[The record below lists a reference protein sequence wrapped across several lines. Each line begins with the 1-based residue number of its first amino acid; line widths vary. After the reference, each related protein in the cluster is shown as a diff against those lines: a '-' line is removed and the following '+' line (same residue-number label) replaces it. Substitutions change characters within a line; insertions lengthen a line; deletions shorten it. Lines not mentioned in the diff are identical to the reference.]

1 MTATGD
7 TPPNEAGVPQLSPSG
22 RGQGEGLGAEGE
34 GTAALTPALSQ
45 RERETEGK
53 DATMSHLLHGVMQF
67 QREVFPEQADDFARL
82 AEGQSPHTL
91 FIACADSRVVPEL
104 ITQTEP
110 GELFVCRN
118 IGNIV
123 PAYGEMLGG
132 VSAVVEYAVMALGVR
147 HIVVCGHSGCGA
159 MRALANPGDKAL
171 EAMPTVTS
179 WLRNAAAARSV
190 VHTLHPHLEGDAA
203 VEALVKQNVLTQ
215 LGHLRTHPA
224 VAARLAGGGIE
235 LHGWVYDI
243 ASGQIEIINERTR
256 QTVPVSVAAAQLK
269 TEQPDD
275 AP

>member
-1 MTATGD
+1 
-7 TPPNEAGVPQLSPSG
+7 V
-22 RGQGEGLGAEGE
+22 
-34 GTAALTPALSQ
+34 
-45 RERETEGK
+45 
-53 DATMSHLLHGVMQF
+53 VQF
-67 QREVFPEQADDFARL
+67 QRDVFPEQRDDFERL
-82 AEGQSPHTL
+82 AEGQNPHTL

-118 IGNIV
+118 IGNII

-132 VSAVVEYAVMALGVR
+132 VSAVVEYAVVALGVR

-159 MRALANPGDKAL
+159 MRALAHPEDKSL

-190 VHTLHPHLEGDAA
+190 VCTLHPHLQNDAF
-203 VEALVKQNVLTQ
+203 VDALVKQNVLTQ

-224 VAARLAGGGIE
+224 VAARLAGGEIE

-243 ASGQIEIINERTR
+243 GSGQIEIINERTR
-256 QTVPVSVAAAQLK
+256 QLVPVATAAAQLRTK
-269 TEQPDD
+269 RD
-275 AP
+275 